1 MTDLGSR
8 RPSFETT
15 SILTQKQGT
24 QIVLVVLV
32 LVLET
37 DRLRSI
43 EDEHEDEDEMANEF
57 VVNDIA
63 LIWHGFFS

>member
-1 MTDLGSR
+1 M
-8 RPSFETT
+8 
-15 SILTQKQGT
+15 
-24 QIVLVVLV
+24 LVVLV